1 MKGKSEEAAG
11 TFHHPPGPS
20 VEEVGIEPS
29 YGGLTGHAYL
39 KGKI

>member
-11 TFHHPPGPS
+11 TFQPPS
-20 VEEVGIEPS
+20 VEEADIEPS
-29 YGGLTGHAYL
+29 YGGLTGHAYV